1 MRGSVRSRRG
11 RGKDFGGAWDA
22 PAFCGRHAPAARMS
36 AGYIITGLTAGSN
49 VFTAKYRVSANTGTF
64 QNRNISVID
73 MGS

>member
-1 MRGSVRSRRG
+1 MTGVN
-11 RGKDFGGAWDA
+11 K
-22 PAFCGRHAPAARMS
+22 PAARMS